1 MNWCCVLTHQSI
13 KTVSF
18 NLSCNPAQ
26 EYASSCLFI
35 NLFMANIPISYAL
48 EYQTTKVFL
57 VFTGYKIETLV
68 RNELV
73 YYIHLRKS
81 IDQINILVQV
91 YLPSF
96 LRTTFQFIQVKHKML
111 KCLQPT
117 TLESLWGLQ
126 NLNKIFFFWF
136 LSVIPH
142 KN

>member
-1 MNWCCVLTHQSI
+1 
-13 KTVSF
+13 
-18 NLSCNPAQ
+18 
-26 EYASSCLFI
+26 
-35 NLFMANIPISYAL
+35 MANIPISYAL

-117 TLESLWGLQ
+117 TLKSL
-126 NLNKIFFFWF
+126 
-136 LSVIPH
+136 
-142 KN
+142 

>member
-1 MNWCCVLTHQSI
+1 MLTHQSI

-57 VFTGYKIETLV
+57 VFMGYKIETLV

-91 YLPSF
+91 FLVFIGYKIETLVRNELVYYIHLPEF
-96 LRTTFQFIQVKHKML
+96 MDQINNIVQVY
-111 KCLQPT
+111 
-117 TLESLWGLQ
+117 LESC
-126 NLNKIFFFWF
+126 F
-136 LSVIPH
+136 LVF
-142 KN
+142 